1 MITCDIG
8 YLTKKNH
15 TIKLYEVTKMKYSY
29 NEFIQILGLLDT
41 ELAKTMYELYLDC
54 LREMNKS

>member
-1 MITCDIG
+1 
-8 YLTKKNH
+8 
-15 TIKLYEVTKMKYSY
+15 MKYSY